1 MKEYVN
7 SGEPRWTESDVWAC
21 ILTTL
26 MGNGV
31 PGGRKSCEEEEVIGT
46 LKGTVIKDR
55 LVKCAVNVRRA
66 GSKLA

>member
-1 MKEYVN
+1 VKEYVN

-31 PGGRKSCEEEEVIGT
+31 PGGRKSCEEEEAIGS
-46 LKGTVIKDR
+46 LKGAAIKDR
-55 LVKCAVNVRRA
+55 KIV
-66 GSKLA
+66 G